1 MSGIWTGIFAPF
13 EHLQAVGAVPGSM
26 TACREALMFP
36 SLRAGTA
43 RSVVLYLKMG
53 LALKDAPKYAFWSN
67 GMASSEEREGE
78 IHGMI

>member
-1 MSGIWTGIFAPF
+1 
-13 EHLQAVGAVPGSM
+13 
-26 TACREALMFP
+26 MFP